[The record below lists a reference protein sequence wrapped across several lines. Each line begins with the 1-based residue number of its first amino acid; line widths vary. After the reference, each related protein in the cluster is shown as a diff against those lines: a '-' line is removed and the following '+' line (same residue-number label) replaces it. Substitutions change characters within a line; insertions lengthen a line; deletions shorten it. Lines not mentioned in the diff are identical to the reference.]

1 LNNIDMAKSYLR
13 QAEERVRHAEEAL
26 ETGNYAYTIR
36 QSQEAVELALKG
48 VLRLVAIEPPKWHD
62 VGPILKKHREIFPE
76 WFKAEIDKLASISR
90 KLRREREPS
99 MYGDEETGTPPDQ
112 LYSRIDAEEALE
124 YAKSVLDLCV
134 KLLRSYLLVNR
145 NSIS

>member
-1 LNNIDMAKSYLR
+1 MAKSYLR
-13 QAEERVRHAEEAL
+13 QAEERVRHAEEAMG
-26 ETGNYAYTIR
+26 TGNYAYTIR

-62 VGPILKKHREIFPE
+62 VGPILKRHREIFPE
-76 WFKAEIDKLASISR
+76 WFKAEIDNLASISR

-112 LYSRIDAEEALE
+112 LYSHMDAWEALE
-124 YAKSVLDLCV
+124 YAKSVLNLCIR
-134 KLLRSYLLVNR
+134 LLRNYPAA
-145 NSIS
+145 ISDPSHP